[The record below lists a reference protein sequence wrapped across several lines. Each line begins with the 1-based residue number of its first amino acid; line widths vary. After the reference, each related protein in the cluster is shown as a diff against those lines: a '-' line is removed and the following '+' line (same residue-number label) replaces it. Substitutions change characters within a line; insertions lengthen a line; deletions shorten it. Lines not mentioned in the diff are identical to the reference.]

1 MALFDENSFETPS
14 SSPDSDDNSAE
25 VLNNLLGLLTELEVL
40 DKENKDEVT
49 EDEITEDRVTKKLDG
64 IKQQNRYSKSY
75 QSPQKSKISKK
86 IKCQDSIAI
95 KLSQLEQKINQLDKK
110 NDLEEVINI
119 LWPLMTE
126 LLDSSSVSEENI
138 KQVITPVIDQII
150 TKRFQQDRLKMSKA
164 IADILP
170 IAIAQE
176 IENSPQEIAKA
187 IAPEMALAIQNQIQL
202 DREAIAQTLG
212 PEMGQAIKNQ
222 IEVERDAMVD
232 ALYPV
237 IGNTISKYMV
247 ELAKSIND
255 KVENTLSIDGIR
267 RKIQAKIQGVS
278 EAELILQESI
288 NFSVQAVLLIH
299 KSSGLIISQVQS
311 ESHPIEE
318 VDLWAAM
325 LTAIRDFVN
334 DRVAVDGKISELHEI
349 EYDDAKIILE
359 VAGYCY
365 LAVIIKGETSKTFLN
380 QIRKTLSHII
390 LKSGRT
396 IENFNGDQ
404 STIPQFIDPQ
414 LKGLINFGIK
424 SKESKPP
431 IALIV
436 IFSLI
441 IVSIGT
447 SIYRYKITD
456 YWEREVLNALDAAP
470 ELSVYRIIPEVKRGQ
485 LILTGRVP
493 NLALKEQA
501 ENISHQ
507 VTPHLTLNNQIVAVN
522 VPPDAKAI
530 AGEVQRIEEILN
542 QTEGVAIKTNYQNH
556 NVTITG
562 FVLNIS
568 QSKKISQAFQ
578 KIPGVE
584 QVITTFQTQPYLETR
599 LYFDQNS
606 SSIKTDNINEK
617 LKTIEK
623 FLAEH
628 PQVHLII
635 IGHSDTTG
643 SVVQNEALAQA
654 RVNEVK
660 RVLLK
665 NKVDA
670 SRLTTAVSLE
680 PPPGVTSN
688 QPLWLSRCVRFEILI
703 PPN

>member
-1 MALFDENSFETPS
+1 MAFPDKNSFNNS
-14 SSPDSDDNSAE
+14 SKSSNYNNNSAE
-25 VLNNLLGLLTELEVL
+25 VLENLLGLLTELEVL
-40 DKENKDEVT
+40 DKENKDEIIK
-49 EDEITEDRVTKKLDG
+49 DQITKKSGG
-64 IKQQNRYSKSY
+64 IKQQNKYSKYS
-75 QSPQKSKISKK
+75 QSPQKSQATKK
-86 IKCQDSIAI
+86 RKFQDSVTI
-95 KLSQLEQKINQLDKK
+95 KISQLEQKINQLDKK

-119 LWPLMTE
+119 LLPLMTE

-138 KQVITPVIDQII
+138 KQAIIPVIDQII
-150 TKRFQQDRLKMSKA
+150 KKRFQQDRLKMSQA

-170 IAIAQE
+170 AAITQQ

-255 KVENTLSIDGIR
+255 KVENALSIDGVR

-288 NFSVQAVLLIH
+288 DFSVQAVLLIH
-299 KSSGLIISQVQS
+299 KSSGLIISQAQS
-311 ESHPIEE
+311 ASHSIEE

-334 DRVAVDGKISELHEI
+334 NCVTVDGKVSELHEI

-365 LAVIIKGETSKTFLN
+365 LAVIIKGEPSPAFLN
-380 QIRKTLSHII
+380 QIHQTLSHII

-396 IENFNGDQ
+396 IENFSGDQ
-404 STIPQFIDPQ
+404 SAIPQFIQPQ
-414 LKGLINFGIK
+414 LNTLITFRLNLKK
-424 SKESKPP
+424 SKKPT
-431 IALIV
+431 ALIV
-436 IFSLI
+436 ISSLI
-441 IVSIGT
+441 IIIIGT
-447 SIYRYKITD
+447 IIYRYKMTN
-456 YWEREVLNALDAAP
+456 YWEKEVLNALDAAP
-470 ELSVYRIIPEVKRGQ
+470 ELSVYRIIPKVKRGQ
-485 LILTGRVP
+485 LILRGRVP
-493 NLALKEQA
+493 SLALKEQA

-507 VTPHLTLNNQIVAVN
+507 VTPHLTPNNQIVAVN

-530 AGEVQRIEEILN
+530 AEEVQRVTEIFN
-542 QTEGVAIKTNYQNH
+542 QTEGIAINTNYQNH
-556 NVTITG
+556 KVTITG
-562 FVLNIS
+562 FILDIA
-568 QSKKISQAFQ
+568 QSNQISQAFQ
-578 KIPGVE
+578 QIPGVE
-584 QVITTFQTQPYLETR
+584 QVISTFQTQPHLDTR
-599 LYFDQNS
+599 IYFEQNS
-606 SSIKTDNINEK
+606 SSIKTNNISQEFK
-617 LKTIEK
+617 AIEK

-628 PQVHLII
+628 PRIHLII
-635 IGHSDTTG
+635 IGHSDTKG
-643 SVVQNEALAQA
+643 SVAQNKALAQA

-665 NKVDA
+665 NKVDP
-670 SRLTTAVSLE
+670 SRLTTAVSLQ

-688 QPLWLSRCVRFEILI
+688 QPLWLSRCVRFEISI